1 MIIGNYE
8 SFVGFKNYSIISSED
23 FFYFSPQQ
31 NYSYSTL
38 LNTLSSIKEACLDPP
53 LLFLL

>member
-31 NYSYSTL
+31 NYSYKKSNTEL
-38 LNTLSSIKEACLDPP
+38 LKIYESCLDPP
-53 LLFLL
+53 L